1 MPSQLKRAHRTHA
14 LAQPAGQA
22 YPHLEP
28 GQAPGAGADRQV
40 LALYAELCARV
51 PDPAQRARLVGVTA
65 AMEAAWTRAA
75 GLPVMRAHRRAIERA
90 LRDARQA
97 TASTQS
103 S

>member
-1 MPSQLKRAHRTHA
+1 VPSQLKRAHRTHA

-22 YPHLEP
+22 YPHLDP
-28 GQAPGAGADRQV
+28 GRAPGTGADRQV
-40 LALYAELCARV
+40 LALHAELCSRV

-65 AMEAAWTRAA
+65 ATEAAWTRGA
-75 GLPVMRAHRRAIERA
+75 GLPVLRAHRRAVERA
-90 LRDARQA
+90 LRDVRQA